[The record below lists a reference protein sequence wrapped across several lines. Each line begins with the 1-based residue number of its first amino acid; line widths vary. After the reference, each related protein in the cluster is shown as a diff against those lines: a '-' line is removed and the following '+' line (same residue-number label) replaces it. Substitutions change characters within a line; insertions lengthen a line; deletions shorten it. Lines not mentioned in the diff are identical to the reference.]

1 MHQPVFRHIPVI
13 SISVASKP
21 LFKEMPLEADLAD
34 PAVLD
39 LLAMQQNNQI
49 QAFFNGKKV

>member
-1 MHQPVFRHIPVI
+1 
-13 SISVASKP
+13 
-21 LFKEMPLEADLAD
+21 MPLDADLAD

>member
-1 MHQPVFRHIPVI
+1 MHQPLFRHIPVI

-21 LFKEMPLEADLAD
+21 LFKEMPLDADLAD

-39 LLAMQQNNQI
+39 LLAIRNYS
-49 QAFFNGKKV
+49 G